1 MTQKI
6 NPVPKGYRTITPGL
20 VVRGVDQAIEFYE
33 QVFGATTGAR
43 QHDEGGNPVG
53 QVELKIGGSLILLG
67 EELPEW
73 GVLSPLAI
81 GATPVG
87 QKVFIADPDAVYD
100 RAIEA
105 GAMSLQPM
113 TRIGVSERSD
123 ERIGR
128 FVDPFGHV
136 WTVAARVPAE
146 ARPAAETTV
155 APEASTEASTD
166 AALGHVNGAGH
177 YAPAHEA
184 SQHDA
189 NQHGA

>member
-6 NPVPKGYRTITPGL
+6 NPVPKGYRTVTPGL

-33 QVFGATTGAR
+33 QVFDATAGAR
-43 QHDEGGNPVG
+43 QHDEDGNPVG

-87 QKVFIADPDAVYD
+87 QKVFIADPDTVYD

-146 ARPAAETTV
+146 ARPAAETTIASE
-155 APEASTEASTD
+155 APAEASTQAHGD

-177 YAPAHEA
+177 DAPTHEA
-184 SQHDA
+184 
-189 NQHGA
+189 NQYGA